1 MNFLNN
7 IITENDSIVKDEKTY
22 KELIEIIKHYFGTG
36 NVGSGIGELYEYN
49 VSNVLKQCRYKGFPL
64 EIDGSSNVKFG
75 GKNVF
80 SIGKKIGEIDALV
93 CGYND
98 SWEELKMMCPYHIDR
113 KPQDNIHKKH
123 ILAIEAKVSCSET
136 ITKMTKDNNINT
148 SYWLFNTTETEL
160 LHNVLFVNGGSKSK
174 EWVINGGSSN
184 IFTEKLL
191 WDALKTN
198 NISIFYRESFSNE
211 WVIDLTTRV
220 DCLEDNE
227 KTLIHRLN
235 QQDIDITELKKKQE
249 QDIIEMKQINIK
261 QEQDII
267 EMKQINIKQEQD
279 IIEMKKEI
287 TDLIKVIN
295 RL

>member
-7 IITENDSIVKDEKTY
+7 IIIENESIIKDEKKY

-98 SWEELKMMCPYHIDR
+98 SWEELKMLCPYHIDR
-113 KPQDNIHKKH
+113 KPQHNIQTKH
-123 ILAIEAKVSCSET
+123 ILAIEAKVSYSET
-136 ITKMTKDNNINT
+136 ITKMTKDNSINT
-148 SYWLFNTTETEL
+148 SYWLFNTTDSGI

-174 EWVINGGSSN
+174 EWVMNGGSST

-191 WDALKTN
+191 WNALKNN
-198 NISIFYRESFSNE
+198 NISLFYRESFSNE

-220 DCLEDNE
+220 DCLEENE
-227 KTLIHRLN
+227 KTLINRLN
-235 QQDIDITELKKKQE
+235 NQDIHITELKNKQE
-249 QDIIEMKQINIK
+249 QDIIEMKRINIK

-267 EMKQINIKQEQD
+267 EMKRINIKQEQD

-287 TDLIKVIN
+287 IELMKV
-295 RL
+295 LKL